1 MDIQLN
7 DKDKGLKYDIGKPMF
22 DLIDPIAQEGL
33 ARVLTF
39 GAKKYSA
46 HNWRKGIE
54 YSRLIA
60 AIKRHLNAIERGEL
74 IDPDSGELHIDN
86 IQCNAMFLSN
96 FMHTERNELN
106 DLYWNK

>member
-1 MDIQLN
+1 MKDS
-7 DKDKGLKYDIGKPMF
+7 DKGLKYDLGKPRF
-22 DLIDPIAQEGL
+22 DLIDPIAQTGL

-39 GAKKYSA
+39 GANKYDA

-60 AIKRHLNAIERGEL
+60 ALKRHLNAIEQGEL
-74 IDPDSGELHIDN
+74 IDPDSGEFHIDH
-86 IQCNAMFLSN
+86 IQCNAMFLSS
-96 FMHTERNELN
+96 FMHIDPINNLN